1 MGDKVALSDAEALTN
16 VIDIGVDDL
25 VNVEEGVGVVLQAR
39 LGIGPCCV
47 RWEDF
52 ERHAVGMPA
61 DAAVGLAPKGVV
73 ETRFSEGEQQSE
85 VIPEGFGAARE
96 RNAAGHREDD
106 PRPEAGEK
114 SEQGR
119 SIAQQP
125 KRGSSDISWA

>member
-61 DAAVGLAPKGVV
+61 DAAVCLAPKGVV
-73 ETRFSEGEQQSE
+73 ETRFNEGEQQGE
-85 VIPEGFGAARE
+85 VVAEGFGSARE
-96 RNAAGHREDD
+96 RHAAGHCKAVQL
-106 PRPEAGEK
+106 PQAGED
-114 SEQGR
+114 
-119 SIAQQP
+119 AQQS
-125 KRGSSDISWA
+125 RDV